1 VDEMKITLITFAAV
15 KEFIPASTKI
25 IIEEHTTIKDLR
37 QELMRRTPAVSGIL
51 QASRFAV
58 NEALVNDETV
68 LHENEI
74 VYIIPPSSGG

>member
-1 VDEMKITLITFAAV
+1 MKITLVTFAALR
-15 KEFIPASTKI
+15 EYIPANTEI
-25 IIEEHTTIKDLR
+25 IIKKRAPI
-37 QELMRRTPAVSGIL
+37 QELKQELLRRTPAVAGIL